1 MGPPCLTPR
10 LLENQGE
17 LWPLI
22 EMENEAEERQ
32 EFIQSIQIGKKP
44 IRLRVARIVNH
55 SMDSKAFSISI
66 LRIIIEWA
74 GKSYSKL

>member
-1 MGPPCLTPR
+1 
-10 LLENQGE
+10 
-17 LWPLI
+17 
-22 EMENEAEERQ
+22 MENEAEERQ

-66 LRIIIEWA
+66 LRIIVEWA